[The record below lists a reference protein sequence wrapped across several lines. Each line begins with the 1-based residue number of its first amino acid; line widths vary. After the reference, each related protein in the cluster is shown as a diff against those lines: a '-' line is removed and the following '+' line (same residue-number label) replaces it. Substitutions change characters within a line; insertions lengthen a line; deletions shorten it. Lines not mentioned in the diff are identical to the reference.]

1 MQPPAP
7 TPAKVPVQQLPAT
20 PPPATPPTGA
30 VTSGIDRVG
39 QITPISLLEDQVV
52 GYAQQ
57 LAGLKAQRT
66 IIQRQINRSSDAAT
80 RGALELRKV
89 PLDNQIAQLEMDLA
103 SVRAQLA
110 SRQGQSE
117 TQPPF
122 NFPPSQH
129 KQFDP
134 DFAAGLGFAFIFA
147 VMMPIGI
154 AYARRVWRGA
164 PKDTGPRLD
173 DVLLPRLDRLEQAV
187 DAIAIE
193 IERISEGQRFVT
205 RVFAERPAAAP
216 AQAPATPAAKEAA
229 ADAKPFLA
237 LGAGPA
243 EPIRAA
249 ERQAVRQSVT
259 PH

>member
-1 MQPPAP
+1 MQTPAP
-7 TPAKVPVQQLPAT
+7 TQAKVAVEQLPTT
-20 PPPATPPTGA
+20 PPPAPPPA
-30 VTSGIDRVG
+30 VPGQATSIAV
-39 QITPISLLEDQVV
+39 LEEQVS

-80 RGALELRKV
+80 RAALELKKV
-89 PLDNQIAQLEMDLA
+89 PLDAQIAQTELDLA
-103 SVRAQLA
+103 STRAQLS
-110 SRQGQSE
+110 SRQGQE

-122 NFPPSQH
+122 NYPPAQ

-134 DFAAGLGFAFIFA
+134 DLAAGLGFAFIFA
-147 VMMPIGI
+147 VMMPMGI
-154 AYARRVWRGA
+154 AYARRIWRGV
-164 PKDTGPRLD
+164 PKNTTPRLD
-173 DVLLPRLDRLEQAV
+173 EVIVPRLDRLEQAV

-205 RVFAERPAAAP
+205 RVFAERPVSAP
-216 AQAPATPAAKEAA
+216 PQAPAAQAAKEAPVSV
-229 ADAKPFLA
+229 DAKPFLA
-237 LGAGPA
+237 LGAGPV

-249 ERQAVRQSVT
+249 ERQAVRQSIT